1 VSSDL
6 DSLKSQIIERLTL
19 ASVVETTVKLTR
31 RSGRL
36 VGLCPFH
43 NESGPSFYVFD
54 DGHYYCF
61 GCKAHGDIIDFVR
74 KSQGLGFMDA
84 LRFLAERAGI
94 PFVSP
99 SSFGNKEAFQEKQ
112 KLYQIMQEAQSFFV
126 AKLHSPAGAGAFEY
140 LRARGFSDANI
151 QAFGFGFAP
160 DDFEAQVTTYR
171 SKGFTDQ
178 QMFDTSLAS
187 RSEKSGRVFDFFRN
201 RLMIP
206 IKDSMG
212 RVIAFGGRTMSND
225 PAKYVNSRES
235 KLYDKST
242 VLFGLEKAKEAA
254 RKVGRIIITEGYMD
268 TLQLW
273 QQGVTEA
280 VACLGTAL
288 TVQQLRLIAPSA
300 KLCVLVFDGDFA
312 GQNATLRTVTTALQ
326 VPDVEVRAASL
337 PEGDDPDSFIRKR
350 GAEAFKLVVQ
360 GSQPLLDFAIRQ
372 KVRSTHSLAI
382 PELVS
387 QEFVPWLAK
396 VPDAIQRS
404 FLIQRVAD
412 LTGIPSSQLQ
422 AEMRRVGSAAVA
434 GAVKAGD
441 VTMQSPTPKAE
452 KYLLQ
457 AFEIDLL
464 GHIFFSIPEPEVI
477 AKIQAILHMMKWPP
491 TLQLLTADI
500 LTQLASGHCPADT
513 EFSNWESCQSPSV
526 IRLLEGLNK
535 RRAAFDTHER
545 LDRLKKIERICEVQT
560 KQSARTLLKREL
572 QRAAPDEQM
581 QILTAISD
589 INKDL
594 QSLEKH

>member
-1 VSSDL
+1 MASDL
-6 DSLKSQIIERLTL
+6 DSLKSQIMERLTL

-31 RSGRL
+31 RSGKL

-43 NESGPSFYVFD
+43 NDSSPSFTVFE

-74 KSQGLGFMDA
+74 RSQGLGFMDA

-112 KLYQIMQEAQSFFV
+112 KLYQIMQEAQAFFV
-126 AKLHSPAGAGAFEY
+126 AKLHSPAGVAAMDY
-140 LRARGFSDANI
+140 LRSRGFSDANI

-160 DDFEAQVTTYR
+160 DDFEAQVSHYKA
-171 SKGFTDQ
+171 KGFTDQ

-187 RSEKSGRVFDFFRN
+187 RSEKSSRVFDFFRN

-206 IKDSMG
+206 IKDSQG

-242 VLFGLEKAKEAA
+242 VLFGLERAKEAA

-288 TVQQLRLIAPSA
+288 TVQQLRLIAPNA

-337 PEGDDPDSFIRKR
+337 PEGDDPDSFVRKR

-372 KVRSTHSLAI
+372 KVRSTHTLAI

-422 AEMRRVGSAAVA
+422 SEMRRASA
-434 GAVKAGD
+434 GAAGASKASE
-441 VTMQSPTPKAE
+441 TASSAQAAKAE

-457 AFEIDLL
+457 AYEIDFL
-464 GHIFFSIPEPEVI
+464 GHMFFAFPEAGVVG
-477 AKIQAILHMMKWPP
+477 KIQAILHLMKWPP
-491 TLQLLTADI
+491 TLQLLATDI
-500 LTQLASGHCPADT
+500 LTQLASGHCPAET
-513 EFSNWESCQSPSV
+513 EFTLWESSQSPSV
-526 IRLLEGLNK
+526 MRLLEGLNK
-535 RRAAFDTHER
+535 RRAAFDVDDR
-545 LDRLKKIERICEVQT
+545 LDRLRKIERICEVQT

-572 QRAAPDEQM
+572 QRAAPDEQA